1 MTGSVLVEPLGVTF
15 ELAPDESLMA
25 AAERAGYIWP
35 TVCKGNAQ
43 CNRCVVRVV
52 DGAGLLPYSSV
63 ELAGLRAVRWRNQPE
78 DHAERLACQ
87 LRADG
92 SAVVEKRGVRAASPT
107 PKEWPD
113 NEGAAMTDPDSV
125 LLIDEPL
132 PKVRRFTL
140 NRPHK
145 RNALNDALRSA
156 LFDALRAGDRDRSV
170 SVMIVRGAG
179 SCFSAGYD
187 LGAPN
192 HDVERA
198 IAKTDGWWSRHV
210 VNNWFEMWDMATPI
224 IAQVHGYCLAGGT
237 ELATACDLV
246 YVAADAAIGYPPV
259 RLMSP
264 PDMQWQTWLMG
275 LRRGMEALLT
285 GDSMTGAEAVEAG
298 FANRAFAL
306 DDLDA
311 AVLAV
316 AERVA
321 KVPPDLLAL
330 NKRSAHR
337 AMEAMGI
344 RTGMRATAEIQ
355 ALGFHQQ
362 ASLDYFA
369 SMAAKG
375 VKAALSDRDRA
386 FGDYREEAGGR
397 P

>member
-1 MTGSVLVEPLGVTF
+1 MTEP
-15 ELAPDESLMA
+15 EP
-25 AAERAGYIWP
+25 
-35 TVCKGNAQ
+35 
-43 CNRCVVRVV
+43 
-52 DGAGLLPYSSV
+52 
-63 ELAGLRAVRWRNQPE
+63 
-78 DHAERLACQ
+78 
-87 LRADG
+87 
-92 SAVVEKRGVRAASPT
+92 
-107 PKEWPD
+107 
-113 NEGAAMTDPDSV
+113 V

-140 NRPHK
+140 NRPEK

-156 LFDALRAGDRDRSV
+156 LFDALRAGDRDRGV
-170 SVMIVRGAG
+170 SVMIVRGGG

-187 LGAPN
+187 LGSPN

-246 YVAADAAIGYPPV
+246 YVADDAAIGYPPV

-285 GDSMTGAEAVEAG
+285 GDSMTGTEAVEAG
-298 FANRAFAL
+298 FANRAFGAA
-306 DDLDA
+306 DLDA

-321 KVPPDLLAL
+321 KIPTDLLAL

-362 ASLDYFA
+362 ASRDYFA

-397 P
+397 AADGAE